1 LRVLFDTVVLVRG
14 LINPGSRWGRLLFEH
29 SSRYTWIVSP
39 SIVDEYL
46 EVLRRPRIVRKYRDV
61 ETRNLAAMLDLIA
74 TAVVVQPVSIPA
86 ICRDP
91 QDDKFLAA
99 AMAGSARFIVTEDLD
114 LLDIGIYEKIEI
126 ISAET
131 FLLMLEAAE
140 L

>member
-1 LRVLFDTVVLVRG
+1 VVLVRG
-14 LINPGSRWGRLLFEH
+14 LINPGSRWGRLQFEH

-91 QDDKFLAA
+91 EDNKFLAA
-99 AMAGSARFIVTEDLD
+99 AMAGSARFIVAEDLD
-114 LLDIGIYEKIEI
+114 LLDIGICEKIEI

-131 FLLMLEAAE
+131 FLLMLKAAE

>member
-1 LRVLFDTVVLVRG
+1 MRVLFDTVVLVRG
-14 LINPGSRWGRLLFEH
+14 LINPGSRWGRLQFEH

-91 QDDKFLAA
+91 EDNKFLAA
-99 AMAGSARFIVTEDLD
+99 AMAGSARFIVAEDLD

-131 FLLMLEAAE
+131 FLLMLKAAE

>member
-1 LRVLFDTVVLVRG
+1 MRVLFDTVVLVRG
-14 LINPGSRWGRLLFEH
+14 LINPGSRWGRLQFEH

-91 QDDKFLAA
+91 EDNKFLAA

-114 LLDIGIYEKIEI
+114 LLVIGIYEKIEI

-131 FLLMLEAAE
+131 FLLMLKAAE

>member
-1 LRVLFDTVVLVRG
+1 VVLVRG
-14 LINPGSRWGRLLFEH
+14 LINPGSRWGWLQFEH

-91 QDDKFLAA
+91 EDNKFLAA

-114 LLDIGIYEKIEI
+114 LLDIGIYEKIEL

-131 FLLMLEAAE
+131 FVLMLEAAE